1 MKQSNIPGSYF
12 QGGGGDCFR
21 VMVRED
27 FSKNVKW
34 EWTVGLWMET
44 VARRWTLVAPEAEE

>member
-1 MKQSNIPGSYF
+1 MKQGNVTGSYSE
-12 QGGGGDCFR
+12 GGGGDCFR

-34 EWTVGLWMET
+34 EWAVALWMET
-44 VARRWTLVAPEAEE
+44 AAWRWTLIAPEAEE